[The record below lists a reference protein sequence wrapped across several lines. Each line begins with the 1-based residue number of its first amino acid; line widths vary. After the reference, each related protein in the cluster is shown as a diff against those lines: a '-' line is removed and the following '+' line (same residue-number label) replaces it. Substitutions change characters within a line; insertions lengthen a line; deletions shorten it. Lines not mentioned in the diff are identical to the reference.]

1 MTRSTPTADGK
12 HDWDSRRHWVQ
23 PRAGALKRP
32 LIVYLDTQDLSRFG
46 DVLRGKGDAQHER
59 LFNDLEARKLAGD
72 VVFPVTMPLMSELLQ
87 YDAAHRETTLRKAE
101 AVEQLCGVYA
111 MPSTTMLA
119 AIEVSRS
126 AYQAGLIAC
135 APRVEILS
143 NDRMWFPSLTDTL
156 HDLQANMH
164 AAARQSLATRLP
176 DVAMRQRAEQILKT
190 VDWGVEVVALAPK
203 IAEEVGLPTEAV
215 LASVVPYLRG
225 EISSAEAS
233 RRMLTGISE
242 PSVFVDMYF
251 ERWGPMGALPSWIS
265 TASKTVARYLS
276 AVRDNLGRLR
286 IERDKKQ
293 VRLLVSRLKPTFRA
307 ISFELAR
314 MSAAEFKL
322 SDEIIDSIAAD
333 GDSASAIPSAEIA
346 AAALEAYALQ
356 IVGVT
361 TGGSKIEGSI
371 GGDVLHAFYLPYV
384 DLWRGDR
391 RFSATLRQA
400 LPHYRDRISGPLAEL
415 PKAIET
421 KLRASSAK

>member
-1 MTRSTPTADGK
+1 M
-12 HDWDSRRHWVQ
+12 
-23 PRAGALKRP
+23 KRP

-59 LFNDLEARKLAGD
+59 LFSDLKARKLAGD
-72 VVFPVTMPLMSELLQ
+72 VVFPLTMPLMSELLQ
-87 YDAAHRETTLRKAE
+87 YDAGHRETTLRKAE
-101 AVEQLCGVYA
+101 AVEQLCGVHA
-111 MPSTTMLA
+111 MPSTTRLA
-119 AIEVSRS
+119 AMEVARS
-126 AYQAGLIAC
+126 AHQSGLIVS
-135 APRVEILS
+135 APRVEIPS
-143 NDRMWFPSLTDTL
+143 DDRLWFPSLTDTL
-156 HDLQANMH
+156 HDLRASMH
-164 AAARQSLATRLP
+164 AAARQSLATSLP
-176 DVAMRQRAEQILKT
+176 DLAMRQRAEQILET
-190 VDWGVEVVALAPK
+190 IDWGVEVVALAPK

-215 LASVVPYLRG
+215 LASVVPFLRG

-233 RRMLTGISE
+233 RRMLSGISE

-265 TASKTVARYLS
+265 TASATVSRYLT

-286 IERDKKQ
+286 IEKDRKQ

-314 MSAAEFKL
+314 MSAAEFEL

-333 GDSASAIPSAEIA
+333 GDAASAIPSAEIA
-346 AAALEAYALQ
+346 AAALGAYTLQ
-356 IVGVT
+356 VLGVT
-361 TGGSKIEGSI
+361 TGGSKIEHSV

-400 LPHYRDRISGPLAEL
+400 LPRYRDRITGPLAEL

-421 KLRASSAK
+421 KLASSSAK